1 MITSKTKA
9 KVGDMQDRL
18 SNLPDAI
25 LTHILSFLKTKDAV
39 RTSILSTRWKSV
51 WASVPTLRLSKS
63 DFQFKGN
70 RRRVNDD
77 KEINARLS
85 AFLDRVLMEDCKE
98 PSFEKIAICGQN
110 LDPYHVKSWIVGA
123 IKRNVCELVV
133 MTKKCF
139 VNPPCKLTQSLFSC
153 NKLVVLKLGLDMVLY
168 FPMTCPCFPN
178 LEVLELYS
186 IFFKDDNS
194 AQNLVSCCP
203 VLKDL
208 VIVRENWDDLGTLN
222 VNSCSLK
229 NLSLRVNMG
238 RQRFIQRLAVDAPG
252 LESIVIEDMVTQE
265 FVMRDLSSL
274 IKAKLN
280 LSNCRSSFRTYGN
293 YGMCL
298 FELLKRISNVKCLTL
313 SSSTMKV
320 SLWFCTFVYDTI
332 CFDKFVYF
340 LFSFVV
346 C

>member
-9 KVGDMQDRL
+9 KAGDMQDRL
-18 SNLPDAI
+18 SNFPDAI

-51 WASVPTLRLSKS
+51 WASVPTLKLSKL

-70 RRRVNDD
+70 HRWVNDD

-85 AFLDRVLMEDCKE
+85 AFLDRVLMDCKE

-110 LDPYHVKSWIVGA
+110 LDPCHVKSWIGGA

-178 LEVLELYS
+178 LKVLELYS
-186 IFFKDDNS
+186 LLLKNDNS

-208 VIVRENWDDLGTLN
+208 VIVRENWDDLGTLD
-222 VNSCSLK
+222 VNSRSLK
-229 NLSLRVNMG
+229 KLSLRVNMG
-238 RQRFIQRLAVDAPG
+238 RQRFVRKLAVDAPG

-265 FVMRDLSSL
+265 FVMRDISSL

-280 LSNCRSSFRTYGN
+280 LSNCRSSFQTYGN
-293 YGMCL
+293 YGMRL
-298 FELLKRISNVKCLTL
+298 FELLRRISNVKCLIL
-313 SSSTMKV
+313 SSSTLKV
-320 SLWFCTFVYDTI
+320 SLWFC
-332 CFDKFVYF
+332 
-340 LFSFVV
+340 L
-346 C
+346 